1 MPSAASPSRPPS
13 APPSQGPARPAPK
26 RPARAGVGPVLRQW
40 REQRHLSQLALAT
53 EAGISPRHLSFVETG
68 KSVPSRQTILLL
80 ADVLAVPARERNQL
94 LVAAGFAPVYT
105 RAEPDSP
112 AHSEVERAVR
122 LMLTQQEPW
131 PAIAI
136 DRHWN
141 VVRANTAMTRLLG
154 LLLGEGAVAAALA
167 DATRPLNAM
176 RLVFQPQGLRP
187 CIVNWEE
194 TASALIQWLHRDHLR
209 TGDEALARLL
219 HELLAYPDVPREWR
233 SIALAAPTA
242 PFLAVTMAHGDA
254 TFAFFTVL
262 ASLGTPYDL
271 TLQELRVE
279 SFYPADAATEVALR
293 TLAGDVAAPQ

>member
-1 MPSAASPSRPPS
+1 MPSH
-13 APPSQGPARPAPK
+13 RPALPPTAPR
-26 RPARAGVGPVLRQW
+26 RPDRARRLGVGPVLRQW
-40 REQRHLSQLALAT
+40 RAQRHLSQLALAT

-68 KSVPSRQTILLL
+68 RSVPSRQTILML
-80 ADVLAVPARERNQL
+80 ADVLDVPARERNQL
-94 LVAAGFAPVYT
+94 LVAAGFAPVYS

-112 AHSEVERAVR
+112 AQSEVERAVT
-122 LMLTQQEPW
+122 LMLAQQEPW

-141 VVRANTAMTRLLG
+141 VVRANAAMTRLLG
-154 LLLGEGAVAAALA
+154 LLLGEQAVAAAMA

-187 CIVNWEE
+187 CIVNWDE
-194 TASALIQWLHRDHLR
+194 TASALVQWLHRDHLR

-233 SIALAAPTA
+233 AIALAAPSA
-242 PFLAVTMAHGDA
+242 PFLAVEMRHGPA
-254 TFAFFTVL
+254 RFAFFTVL

-279 SFYPADAATEVALR
+279 SFYPADATTEAALR
-293 TLAGDVAAPQ
+293 TLAGSDAARQ